1 MLQVQED
8 ILRAKSLLT
17 VHKLTRNP
25 LDIDAALEALETAYT
40 SLENTVAQDEY
51 EYLMLVIILAQNRQP
66 SETHKTKN
74 NVLQESEYQKQQ
86 NKEISRCEKDE
97 ESMKVRYLA

>member
-8 ILRAKSLLT
+8 ILRAKSFLT

-40 SLENTVAQDEY
+40 SLENTCVSAFHVDIEEKVVGKLDENY
-51 EYLMLVIILAQNRQP
+51 
-66 SETHKTKN
+66 
-74 NVLQESEYQKQQ
+74 
-86 NKEISRCEKDE
+86 
-97 ESMKVRYLA
+97 